1 MIYKAVELE
10 EGVQVQF
17 LAVYALRWRPEWGEP
32 KIGFIEID
40 DNLMDAAPD
49 LLKACKK
56 ALSYL
61 AARMVAESGHET
73 AMCDLSEAIRKAKG
87 ES

>member
-32 KIGFIEID
+32 KIGFVEID
-40 DNLMDAAPD
+40 DNLIDAASD
-49 LLKACKK
+49 LLEACKK

-61 AARMVAESGHET
+61 AGRLIAESGHKT
-73 AMCDLSEAIRKAKG
+73 VMCNLSKAIEKAEEKA
-87 ES
+87 